1 MSRQLCTWP
10 RERHYPDSCHRKPQL
25 GRGLRLRVTTFP
37 GGRGPRPLCSLLGP
51 AYGGVGGAGRA
62 EASSTS
68 SPLSA
73 SPSFACCILFPFFL
87 SLPFVTKSCRQPC
100 GPVRLPQGG
109 QPQSGCLTRGCGHSE
124 TRVLLHP
131 EDGRANPQGPHPPCE
146 LGLRWAPGPAPCCPL
161 SPGSPC
167 SAFEPPLKCLFP
179 REAPRCGESGELRSQ
194 CTAPPCRSAHREE
207 VAVRLSA
214 MSPPLQTDSLVTGEG
229 SA

>member
-1 MSRQLCTWP
+1 MGPEVWVSLTLGGGPDRGLETGEGGSGVLEHSGRCRPQGARMSRQLCTWP
-10 RERHYPDSCHRKPQL
+10 RERQYPDSCHRKPQL

-51 AYGGVGGAGRA
+51 AYGGAGGAGRV

-131 EDGRANPQGPHPPCE
+131 EDGRANP
-146 LGLRWAPGPAPCCPL
+146 
-161 SPGSPC
+161 
-167 SAFEPPLKCLFP
+167 
-179 REAPRCGESGELRSQ
+179 
-194 CTAPPCRSAHREE
+194 
-207 VAVRLSA
+207 
-214 MSPPLQTDSLVTGEG
+214 
-229 SA
+229 